1 MALFTTYF
9 HLRVKTSG
17 GSVIAIFSPASTVGR
32 DVTVGFGEA
41 IILEREKIDFS
52 TDNYFLGW
60 KQRVKA
66 IFVSSSKSITAAS
79 GYSTLEATLNA
90 MTTGYKLEYNIIDST
105 AGGSNWVACELVSI
119 SKDKAQSG
127 KNYGVKVTIELMSK
141 SAVTN
146 AFAT

>member
-1 MALFTTYF
+1 
-9 HLRVKTSG
+9 
-17 GSVIAIFSPASTVGR
+17 VGR
-32 DVTVGFGEA
+32 DVAVGFGEA
-41 IILEREKIDFS
+41 ILLQREKIDFS
-52 TDNYFLGW
+52 TDDYFIGW

-66 IFVSSSKSITAAS
+66 VLTDTAKTITAAS

-90 MTTGYKLEYNIIDST
+90 MTTGYKLEYNIIDSSP
-105 AGGSNWVACELVSI
+105 GGSNWLACELLSI